1 MSGVGRSGPHEPS
14 GRTQPR
20 RGGGWAQ
27 LGRRGA
33 AEPEPVAAPQLPGAP
48 ESELRPVAVRT
59 PEPVV
64 EEHHLGERLSA
75 FVDGELGHDSRDR
88 VQSHLATCP
97 QCLAE
102 ADAGRAVKHLLTHTG
117 TPAPSSALMARLLAV
132 GALETP
138 DDDTGAENRGDDH
151 FDDRSGGSG
160 GPGATLAAV
169 SGTLGGSR
177 LTGGSFGRGAGS
189 TFGGG
194 ALGAD
199 APLPGVDP
207 RAFGRGSMLRP
218 LMGRRGPQGAPGSPL
233 AAGLTAQPATD
244 AGDASGPSVRPA
256 PPRARRFVFAAA
268 AAGAFS
274 VAAVTLGG
282 VGGLPTTTGDDRH
295 GTAVTPVRGPAGGA
309 QQPKTAQVPVDF
321 PGLPVAAT
329 RSATLPNASGQTPPA
344 GQYGSQ
350 YGAGPG
356 SSSAYGG
363 GAYGGSA
370 YGSGQYGSGQY
381 GSGSQAGSR

>member
-33 AEPEPVAAPQLPGAP
+33 TEPEPVVTPPLPGAP

-59 PEPVV
+59 PEPAV

-117 TPAPSSALMARLLAV
+117 TPAPSSTLMARLLAV
-132 GALETP
+132 GALDEDADK
-138 DDDTGAENRGDDH
+138 DDGRSDDH
-151 FDDRSGGSG
+151 FDDRPGGGSGGSG
-160 GPGATLAAV
+160 GTLAAV
-169 SGTLGGSR
+169 AGTFGGSR

-189 TFGGG
+189 SFGAG

-207 RAFGRGSMLRP
+207 RAFGRTSVLRP
-218 LMGRRGPQGAPGSPL
+218 LMGRRGPQSAPADPL
-233 AAGLTAQPATD
+233 AAGLPAQPD
-244 AGDASGPSVRPA
+244 PASSAPSVPSVRPA

-370 YGSGQYGSGQY
+370 YGSGQYGSG
-381 GSGSQAGSR
+381 SQAGSR

>member
-282 VGGLPTTTGDDRH
+282 VGGLPATGTGDDRH
-295 GTAVTPVRGPAGGA
+295 GTAVTPVRGPAGGVT
-309 QQPKTAQVPVDF
+309 QPRTAQVPVDF

-329 RSATLPNASGQTPPA
+329 RSAALPDNAAQAPYPGAP
-344 GQYGSQ
+344 
-350 YGAGPG
+350 YGAG
-356 SSSAYGG
+356 AYGAG
-363 GAYGGSA
+363 LYGN
-370 YGSGQYGSGQY
+370 
-381 GSGSQAGSR
+381 GSQAGSR